1 MVMISVKVSVMFVSS
16 VLRLDCSEGD
26 GEMGKGEW
34 AFSTWGTLLDPEGGK
49 SALKVDT
56 ELVTALCSV
65 VTGSVTVT
73 SGLLVT
79 IAADDTATI
88 LPVAR
93 LLLVTSW

>member
-1 MVMISVKVSVMFVSS
+1 MFVSS

-34 AFSTWGTLLDPEGGK
+34 AFSTWDTLLDPEGGK